1 MKILTKI
8 IVLKNKWQ
16 ILTLI
21 NSVLLVG
28 LICFGLFK
36 FLGTS
41 QNIVY
46 VDNVKL
52 FDGFRMTK
60 EMKAIGEK
68 EFTNKKSE
76 LDTLYLKL
84 QENLNPQEK
93 EILMKNFISKRE
105 EFDQFNNRYAVEEA
119 EKIWI
124 RINSY
129 TKEFSEANNYKLVI
143 GSDNKRNVLFANE
156 EVDVTNALLVYINKK
171 YDGL

>member
-36 FLGTS
+36 FLGAS

-68 EFTNKKSE
+68 EFSTKKNE
-76 LDTLYLKL
+76 LDTLYSKL
-84 QENLNPQEK
+84 QGNLEQNAK
-93 EILMKNFISKRE
+93 ESLMKEFIEKRE
-105 EFDQFNNRYAVEEA
+105 AFDQFNETFALEESD
-119 EKIWI
+119 KIWS

-129 TKEFSEANNYKLVI
+129 TKEFSKEKDYKIII
-143 GSDNKRNVLFANE
+143 GSDSKRDVLFADE
-156 EVDVTNALLVYINKK
+156 TLDVTKELTNYLNKK
-171 YDGL
+171 YAGL